1 MAARTFTFTST
12 NKEIFN
18 EISYY
23 VSNYARQEW
32 SVNSAKIIKITD
44 DKNDNSN
51 NLVEITRFIDDDG
64 DRHRYEHT
72 RTGFLTSLISNIE
85 YYIEFENNSFT
96 FIQTE
101 CGNRANEDFNGVFEY
116 YKRIHM
122 TTEAPE
128 NIINKLL
135 IDAKKLYNQDVKNL
149 SETKNKTSVFI
160 FDEGYWELLT
170 TMQKRPMNTIYLPK
184 VGNNCKDAR
193 GKNIDIV
200 SHLENFLD
208 PKTKSKMEQ
217 LGIPYKCNYLLEGHW
232 GTGKTSLIK
241 GLATK
246 FDYGIS
252 ILPFSS
258 KLGDVELFK
267 AIRKIRN
274 DTFLVLED
282 IDSLFINRKEGD
294 THKNR
299 ITFSGLLNILDGIT
313 TASGLI
319 TFMTTNHK
327 SKLDPAL
334 IRPGR
339 IDYVM
344 TFKFI
349 QKEQFINMF
358 YNFSG
363 IENEEEKKQKG
374 LELWKAYRN
383 MGDKVK
389 LTTGLLQQYLFKYLE
404 QPDKMIENI
413 DEISDMYECLNEEK
427 DGGGNMFT

>member
-1 MAARTFTFTST
+1 M
-12 NKEIFN
+12 
-18 EISYY
+18 
-23 VSNYARQEW
+23 
-32 SVNSAKIIKITD
+32 
-44 DKNDNSN
+44 
-51 NLVEITRFIDDDG
+51 
-64 DRHRYEHT
+64 
-72 RTGFLTSLISNIE
+72 
-85 YYIEFENNSFT
+85 
-96 FIQTE
+96 
-101 CGNRANEDFNGVFEY
+101 
-116 YKRIHM
+116 
-122 TTEAPE
+122 
-128 NIINKLL
+128 
-135 IDAKKLYNQDVKNL
+135 
-149 SETKNKTSVFI
+149 
-160 FDEGYWELLT
+160 
-170 TMQKRPMNTIYLPK
+170 
-184 VGNNCKDAR
+184 
-193 GKNIDIV
+193 
-200 SHLENFLD
+200 
-208 PKTKSKMEQ
+208 
-217 LGIPYKCNYLLEGHW
+217 LEGHW

-313 TASGLI
+313 TSSGLI